1 MIDTD
6 GYRLNV
12 GIILVNREG
21 GVFWAK
27 RVGQNAWQFPQ
38 GGIKAHEKPEQAV
51 FRELY
56 EEVGLTSKQVKVV
69 GSTKRWLRYNLPKN
83 LIRYHQKP
91 LCIGQKQMWFM
102 LQLNCSDEFISLTS
116 SNTPEFDKWKWV
128 DYWYPLE
135 EVVYFKRSVYESALD
150 ELQSCL
156 PSATKKVVKVSL
168 SPTSVRTTAAVIIR

>member
-21 GVFWAK
+21 RVFWAK

-51 FRELY
+51 YRELY
-56 EEVGLTSKQVKVV
+56 EEVGLTSKHVKVV
-69 GSTKRWLRYNLPKN
+69 GCTKQWLRYNLPKN

-102 LQLNCSDEFISLTS
+102 LQLACDDSHVSLTS
-116 SNTPEFDKWKWV
+116 TNAPEFDRWKWV

-135 EVVYFKRSVYESALD
+135 EVVYFKRNVYENALE
-150 ELQSCL
+150 ELQRFL
-156 PSATKKVVKVSL
+156 PVSKKVVKVSL
-168 SPTSVRTTAAVIIR
+168 TTVGQSAVIVR